1 MIKRKFDLSGF
12 SLMVVALQLHL
23 MKSRLHSTNLTPIE
37 RFELINRIEATE
49 KYLYAMKRRK

>member
-12 SLMVVALQLHL
+12 SLMVVALQLNI
-23 MKSRLHSTNLTPIE
+23 MKSCLHSTNLKPIE

-49 KYLYAMKRRK
+49 KYLDAIKRRK